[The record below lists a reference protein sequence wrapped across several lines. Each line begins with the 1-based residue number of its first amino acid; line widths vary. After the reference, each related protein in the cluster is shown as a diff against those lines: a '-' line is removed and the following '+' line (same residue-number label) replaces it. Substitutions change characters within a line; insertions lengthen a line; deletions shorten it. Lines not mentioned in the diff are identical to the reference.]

1 MLCGGDIRVW
11 LSNVADPKPKTRP
24 EKKLAV
30 VERRLTN
37 LPRPARLTILTM
49 PLPYASRCART
60 AEIRHGGGIFA
71 NSALRLGD
79 RPATSPA
86 LPDN

>member
-24 EKKLAV
+24 EKKLVV

-37 LPRPARLTILTM
+37 LPRPAR
-49 PLPYASRCART
+49 A
-60 AEIRHGGGIFA
+60 
-71 NSALRLGD
+71 
-79 RPATSPA
+79 
-86 LPDN
+86 